1 MRQPHRA
8 TRYPYRVKSF
18 ETELPISDAEYQAI
32 AAFRAELLRFLR
44 FSEDAA
50 QAVGLSP
57 RQHQLLLAIRG
68 HQGDAPPTVGEL
80 AEALQVKH
88 HSMVGLINRTVQAG
102 YLRREPSRVDQRA
115 VHVVLT
121 PQGEEILRALTV
133 AHRSEHRQLKRVLR
147 RLGAQRSAP
156 ELAGTRSD
164 DAEDPLA

>member
-1 MRQPHRA
+1 MGPNEA
-8 TRYPYRVKSF
+8 PASSDT
-18 ETELPISDAEYQAI
+18 TISDAEYQAL

-68 HQGDAPPTVGEL
+68 HQGDFPPTVGDL
-80 AEALQVKH
+80 AVALQVKH

-102 YLRREPSRVDQRA
+102 FLRREPSVVDQRA

-133 AHRSEHRQLKRVLR
+133 AHHSEHRQLKRVLR
-147 RLGAQRSAP
+147 RLVAQRSAAEP
-156 ELAGTRSD
+156 TATRSGEAS
-164 DAEDPLA
+164 DASS

>member
-1 MRQPHRA
+1 MP
-8 TRYPYRVKSF
+8 S
-18 ETELPISDAEYQAI
+18 PISDAEYQAI

-68 HQGDAPPTVGEL
+68 RQGDAPPTVGEL
-80 AEALQVKH
+80 AEALQVRH

-102 YLRREPSRVDQRA
+102 YLRREPSLVDHRA

-121 PQGEEILRALTV
+121 PQGEEILQALTV
-133 AHRSEHRQLKRVLR
+133 AHRSEHRQLNAELR
-147 RLGAQRSAP
+147 RLMAQRSAADP
-156 ELAGTRSD
+156 TGVRSAA
-164 DAEDPLA
+164 AEDPLS

>member
-1 MRQPHRA
+1 MNPLEK
-8 TRYPYRVKSF
+8 TS
-18 ETELPISDAEYQAI
+18 PISDAEYQAI

-80 AEALQVKH
+80 ADALQVKH

-102 YLRREPSRVDQRA
+102 YLRREPSQVDQRA
-115 VHVVLT
+115 VYVVLT
-121 PQGEEILRALTV
+121 PQGEEILQALTV

-147 RLGAQRSAP
+147 RLVAQRSAAEP
-156 ELAGTRSD
+156 TGTRSD
-164 DAEDPLA
+164 NTADPFP

>member
-1 MRQPHRA
+1 MTPH
-8 TRYPYRVKSF
+8 
-18 ETELPISDAEYQAI
+18 ETGSPISDAEYQAI

-68 HQGDAPPTVGEL
+68 RPGDAPPTVGDL

-102 YLRREPSRVDQRA
+102 YLRRVPSQVDQRA

-121 PQGEEILRALTV
+121 PQGEEILQALTV
-133 AHRSEHRQLKRVLR
+133 AHRGEQQQLNAVLR
-147 RLGAQRSAP
+147 RLMAQRSAAEP
-156 ELAGTRSD
+156 TGTRSD
-164 DAEDPLA
+164 EEDPLS